1 MSSPAEHSYRDA
13 HTTDDPANERVH
25 VHVHPVSFYVK
36 IFLALAALTI
46 ITVLSSRLDIDG
58 FISPGT
64 VRGAGVFNLLLAM
77 FIATIKASLVVTF
90 FMHLKDDSRFNALV
104 FVGSLLFAAV
114 FLAYTLNDTNHRN
127 DGDRFHGIYVLP
139 STGERAP
146 GGIDHQFTFEEPE
159 AGIERTE
166 EFVPHGEA
174 HEGGEAHEAGEE
186 APAEGGEAHEAGEEA
201 PAEGG
206 H

>member
-1 MSSPAEHSYRDA
+1 MSSPAQHSYRDGHA
-13 HTTDDPANERVH
+13 TDDPANERVH

-36 IFLALAALTI
+36 IFLALSALTV
-46 ITVLSSRLDIDG
+46 ITVATSRIDIDG

-64 VRGAGVFNLLLAM
+64 VRGAGIFNLVLAM

-90 FMHLKDDSRFNALV
+90 FMHLKDDNRFNALV
-104 FVGSLLFAAV
+104 FVGSILFAGV
-114 FLAYTLNDTNHRN
+114 FLAYTLNDTNHRH
-127 DGDRFHGIYVLP
+127 DGDRFHGIYVIP

-159 AGIERTE
+159 EGIERTE
-166 EFVPHGEA
+166 EFVPHGA
-174 HEGGEAHEAGEE
+174 
-186 APAEGGEAHEAGEEA
+186 APAEGGEEA

>member
-1 MSSPAEHSYRDA
+1 MSSPAQHSYRDGHA
-13 HTTDDPANERVH
+13 TDDPANERVH

-36 IFLALAALTI
+36 IFLALSALTI
-46 ITVLSSRLDIDG
+46 ITVATSRIDIDG

-64 VRGAGVFNLLLAM
+64 VRGAGIFNLVLAM

-90 FMHLKDDSRFNALV
+90 FMHLKDDNRFNALV
-104 FVGSLLFAAV
+104 FVGSLLFAGV

-127 DGDRFHGIYVLP
+127 DGDRFHGIHVIP

-159 AGIERTE
+159 EGIERTE
-166 EFVPHGEA
+166 EFVPHGA
-174 HEGGEAHEAGEE
+174 GHEGGEEA
-186 APAEGGEAHEAGEEA
+186 AAEGAGDA